1 MERAKGEVETK
12 LVLLDGLKEIV
23 KSSLE
28 QVNKQDTVDIL
39 NWGLQQKFLDL
50 ENAKVS
56 DYGAIIPMMFASLE
70 GTAHYEKVKGL
81 KG

>member
-1 MERAKGEVETK
+1 MKGEVETK
-12 LVLLDGLKEIV
+12 IVLLEGLKEIV

-39 NWGLQQKFLDL
+39 NWGLQQKFLDV

-56 DYGAIIPMMFASLE
+56 DYGAIIPMMFESLE
-70 GTAHYEKVKGL
+70 GSEYYEKVKNL